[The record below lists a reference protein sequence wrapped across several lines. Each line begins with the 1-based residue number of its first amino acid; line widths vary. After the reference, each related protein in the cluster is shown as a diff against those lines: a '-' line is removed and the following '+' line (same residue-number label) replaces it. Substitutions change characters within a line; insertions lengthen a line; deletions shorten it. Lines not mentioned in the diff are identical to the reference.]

1 MATKTTRGRL
11 AKYPSTALTF
21 IFCEKNSSTTVAT
34 YSATT
39 GTRGTF
45 SLAVTE
51 ALVGW
56 YDVMAYDGSTLRG
69 EGSVYYPSDIVG
81 NYDIADP
88 GLVLTEIFKIPRSAS
103 AVAAGAEVTRTNTSR
118 SPAEVITEVLS

>member
-11 AKYPSTALTF
+11 SSYPSTALTF
-21 IFCEKNSSTTVAT
+21 IFCEKNSSTTAAT

-39 GTRGTF
+39 GVRGTF

-56 YDVMAYDGSTLRG
+56 YVVLAYEGSTLRG
-69 EGSVYYPSDIVG
+69 EGHVYYPSDIAG
-81 NYDIADP
+81 NYDINDP
-88 GLVLTEIFKIPRSAS
+88 DILLSEVTKIPRRPTAI
-103 AVAAGAEVTRTNTSR
+103 AAGAEYTKTNTSE
-118 SPAEVITEVLS
+118 SPNEVITEVLS